1 MVCVADLLTALAHT
15 YVMLSRLR
23 SARKAQKQKTAP
35 SWNFT
40 SNYDAV
46 PPRLH
51 RERCGGL
58 GEPNASR
65 WAHGTLGFSSSIAF
79 SATHLGRDAL
89 GLHPRPMIRHF
100 QALDRRLPASPEL
113 MTLLPSALQRLLA
126 SLRSPAF
133 VRCTGLLPAGPS
145 QFQRAPLTTW
155 ELSFEIR
162 DVAQVLHR
170 FMNGHWSHAF
180 QLHLVHATLAGLAT
194 ILRRHDHSTSTQ
206 PRHLCALVSRRT
218 VRSEDLSSAFTSLL
232 RRGILLGAPWMFP
245 SVDIAKTRAL
255 MDTMQFFISE
265 GMHNVFTG
273 VFNNC

>member
-1 MVCVADLLTALAHT
+1 MDW
-15 YVMLSRLR
+15 R
-23 SARKAQKQKTAP
+23 SANISCSANRGQYEKPQNQRTAP

-40 SNYDAV
+40 SNCDAV
-46 PPRLH
+46 HPRLH

-65 WAHGTLGFSSSIAF
+65 WAHGTLDLGSSIAF

-89 GLHPRPMIRHF
+89 GLHPRHKICRF
-100 QALDRRLPASPEL
+100 QALDRRLPDSPEL
-113 MTLLPSALQRLLA
+113 MTLLPSALQQIWA

-133 VRCTGLLPAGPS
+133 VRCTGLLPTGPS
-145 QFQRAPLTTW
+145 QFQRTPLTTW

-162 DVAQVLHR
+162 DVTQVLHR

-180 QLHLVHATLAGLAT
+180 QLHLVHATLTGLAT

-218 VRSEDLSSAFTSLL
+218 VRSGDLSFASAFFL
-232 RRGILLGAPWMFP
+232 RRGDLLGAPWMFP
-245 SVDIAKTRAL
+245 SVDIAKSRA
-255 MDTMQFFISE
+255 
-265 GMHNVFTG
+265 
-273 VFNNC
+273 

>member
-1 MVCVADLLTALAHT
+1 
-15 YVMLSRLR
+15 MLSRLR
-23 SARKAQKQKTAP
+23 SVRKAQKQRTAP

-40 SNYDAV
+40 SNCDAV

-65 WAHGTLGFSSSIAF
+65 WAHGTLGFGSSIAF
-79 SATHLGRDAL
+79 SATHLWRDAL
-89 GLHPRPMIRHF
+89 GLHPRPMICRF

-113 MTLLPSALQRLLA
+113 MTLLLSALQRLLA

-180 QLHLVHATLAGLAT
+180 QLNLVHATLAGLAT

-218 VRSEDLSSAFTSLL
+218 DRSEDLSSAFASLL
-232 RRGILLGAPWMFP
+232 RRGVLLGAPWMFP
-245 SVDIAKTRAL
+245 SVDIAKSRAI
-255 MDTMQFFISE
+255 MDTMQFFVSE
-265 GMHNVFTG
+265 GMHTVFTG

>member
-1 MVCVADLLTALAHT
+1 MVCIADLLIGLAHT

-23 SARKAQKQKTAP
+23 SVRKAQKQRTAP

-100 QALDRRLPASPEL
+100 QALDRRLPASPKL
-113 MTLLPSALQRLLA
+113 MTLLPSALQRILA

-245 SVDIAKTRAL
+245 SVDRAKTRAL

>member
-1 MVCVADLLTALAHT
+1 M
-15 YVMLSRLR
+15 
-23 SARKAQKQKTAP
+23 
-35 SWNFT
+35 
-40 SNYDAV
+40 
-46 PPRLH
+46 
-51 RERCGGL
+51 
-58 GEPNASR
+58 
-65 WAHGTLGFSSSIAF
+65 
-79 SATHLGRDAL
+79 
-89 GLHPRPMIRHF
+89 GLHPQPMICRF

-113 MTLLPSALQRLLA
+113 MALLPSALQRLSV

-145 QFQRAPLTTW
+145 QFQCAPLTTW

-180 QLHLVHATLAGLAT
+180 QLNLVHATLAGLAT

-218 VRSEDLSSAFTSLL
+218 VRSEDLSSAFASLL
-232 RRGILLGAPWMFP
+232 RRGVLLGAPWMFP
-245 SVDIAKTRAL
+245 SVDIAKSRAI
-255 MDTMQFFISE
+255 MDTMQFFVSE
-265 GMHNVFTG
+265 GMHTVFTG

>member
-1 MVCVADLLTALAHT
+1 
-15 YVMLSRLR
+15 
-23 SARKAQKQKTAP
+23 
-35 SWNFT
+35 
-40 SNYDAV
+40 
-46 PPRLH
+46 
-51 RERCGGL
+51 
-58 GEPNASR
+58 
-65 WAHGTLGFSSSIAF
+65 
-79 SATHLGRDAL
+79 
-89 GLHPRPMIRHF
+89 MIRHF

-126 SLRSPAF
+126 SLHSPAF

-145 QFQRAPLTTW
+145 QFQRSPLTTW

-218 VRSEDLSSAFTSLL
+218 VRSEDLSSAFASLL
-232 RRGILLGAPWMFP
+232 RRGVLLGAPWMFP
-245 SVDIAKTRAL
+245 SVDIAKARAI
-255 MDTMQFFISE
+255 MDAMQFFSAK
-265 GMHNVFTG
+265 GMHTVFTG